1 MTHSGNC
8 PEFLS
13 RRPPP
18 KLANLPT
25 ILLFWGIKNSLS
37 LFMAV
42 ALELH
47 CHEGLE
53 IIRDCLYVALVP
65 TLPTSESPR
74 GTGAEKY
81 IFSPVAF
88 QTHGMCV
95 KCFTKFFRVKLDNF
109 YANFWDW
116 TGTLVSDGPMKLKFQ
131 SLCQARRPSGPQLL
145 FLTEA
150 GSVPHLLLDFRKR
163 KLTNA
168 KCWEERSC
176 RTRER
181 TEGLIPS
188 NPGSPR

>member
-13 RRPPP
+13 RRPPA

-25 ILLFWGIKNSLS
+25 IFLFLRIKNSLS

-95 KCFTKFFRVKLDNF
+95 KCFTKFSKVKLDNF

-116 TGTLVSDGPMKLKFQ
+116 TEHM
-131 SLCQARRPSGPQLL
+131 
-145 FLTEA
+145 
-150 GSVPHLLLDFRKR
+150 
-163 KLTNA
+163 
-168 KCWEERSC
+168 C
-176 RTRER
+176 RTA
-181 TEGLIPS
+181 LWNS
-188 NPGSPR
+188 NSSHCAKRGDPRDLSFSFWQRQVLSPTCC